1 MAVFPSVEWFNAV
14 RERYNSDA
22 ALHTGGGGPCE
33 AKAALCIGANVYL
46 LEFDGFECAEVKE
59 IGRADVDQADFCL
72 DMPASEWVDMVE
84 NIQENGAADLHHT
97 LSTIDLELE
106 DGPRPRTGRRPVQA
120 GSVLPLQPEFP
131 RLLRCFGRRPN
142 NGRRDRVTGRDVQ
155 LSIERLKSA
164 QSVVNASDAF
174 RDLGSVDVTVAMESG
189 EAAFLATFR
198 AFGCGEVREIDRAE
212 TRDGDFVIEMTPGE
226 WRDYLAARRSG
237 VGKSL
242 AELDLES
249 GIVRAANPRKKQ
261 DFFRYHQSLQLFID
275 ALVGIPPSSRRGG
288 RPTY

>member
-1 MAVFPSVEWFNAV
+1 M
-14 RERYNSDA
+14 
-22 ALHTGGGGPCE
+22 
-33 AKAALCIGANVYL
+33 
-46 LEFDGFECAEVKE
+46 
-59 IGRADVDQADFCL
+59 
-72 DMPASEWVDMVE
+72 
-84 NIQENGAADLHHT
+84 
-97 LSTIDLELE
+97 
-106 DGPRPRTGRRPVQA
+106 
-120 GSVLPLQPEFP
+120 
-131 RLLRCFGRRPN
+131 
-142 NGRRDRVTGRDVQ
+142 TGRDVQ

-261 DFFRYHQSLQLFID
+261 NFFRYHQSLQLFID

-288 RPTY
+288 RPAY